1 MPIDEKPKRN
11 PKWNRDE
18 IILALDLYFRTRPG
32 QIHSSNPDV
41 IALSVLINK
50 LPSFEDKPDQERYRN
65 ANGVSL
71 KLSNFLAIDDSQG
84 QKGMQS
90 FSRLDQEIFNEFKGR
105 KEILTNIANNIKAAL
120 NNPEIKLAL
129 NETDGSEVEEEYEAP
144 EGRLLYKLHKYKERN
159 RTLVKKKKM
168 NHFNKFGNLACELC
182 GFDYE
187 RIYGSVG
194 RGFAECHH
202 RSPLHLL
209 QVETVT
215 KLEDLMIICANCH
228 RMVHKGWIPIRD

>member
-1 MPIDEKPKRN
+1 MPTYEKSKRN
-11 PKWNRDE
+11 AKWNRDE
-18 IILALDLYFRTRPG
+18 IILALDLYFKITPG
-32 QIHSSNPDV
+32 QIHSSNPEV
-41 IALSVLINK
+41 LALSVLINK
-50 LPSFEDKPDQERYRN
+50 LPSFEEKADQERYRN

-71 KLSNFLAIDDSQG
+71 KLSNFLAIDDSQR

-90 FSRLDQEIFNEFKGR
+90 FSILDQAIFNEFKDR
-105 KEILTNIANNIKAAL
+105 KEILKSIANNIRAAS
-120 NNPEIKLAL
+120 NDPEINRVL
-129 NETDGSEVEEEYEAP
+129 NKIDTEIQDEYEAP
-144 EGRLLYKLHKYKERN
+144 EGRVLYKLHSYKERN
-159 RTLVKKKKM
+159 STLVKKKKL

-209 QVETVT
+209 KIETVT
-215 KLEDLMIICANCH
+215 KLEDLIIVCANCH
-228 RMVHKGWIPIRD
+228 RMVHRGWAP